1 MSQANGNG
9 NGKPSSGPEIE
20 RDSQIVRT
28 QTGSDLATNEDI
40 PATPILYDRPF
51 DQAVVLRPSPLW
63 PRLVVLTILGVVTF
77 GIAWAYF
84 AKLEQAVG
92 AIGQLKPVGKVKD
105 VQPPVGGLIQE
116 VFVEDGD
123 EIAPGDKLLR
133 FDQTAVE
140 AQIKSLQ
147 EVQKSLRD
155 EATFYR
161 NLRNDSSASVQQI
174 EVQGARLEVPTEVL
188 SLARNRTLLLQQN
201 RLFRALGNTG
211 RLDPNLDSDAR
222 LFYGSALQ
230 AAKTQIDAALLEK
243 SQLETQLT
251 QVQLQLSDAQA
262 NLETE
267 KGILEELR
275 PLVEAGAF
283 AQLQFTRQQQTVMQ
297 AEATVN
303 QLREEVTRLEF
314 DIRQS
319 DQEVANVRAGLR
331 RDIFDRIAQNKLQ
344 IAQID
349 SQLNKEIVE
358 NEKEISN
365 IASQIS
371 QAEVQLQYQDLEAPI
386 GGTVFDIQ
394 VGPGS
399 VANASE
405 VLLKIVPDS
414 DLVAEVYVSNRDIGF
429 VLDYLAAKEAA
440 GEQLDVDIRID
451 SFPFSEF
458 GDIDGFVKSI
468 GSDALPPDEEFNFA
482 RFPVTVVLDEQ
493 HLALGERQIGL
504 QSGMSLSA
512 NIKLREDRRVIHFFV
527 DKFVRAWDTLQQTR

>member
-9 NGKPSSGPEIE
+9 NGKPSPGPEIG
-20 RDSQIVRT
+20 RDSQIVRAK
-28 QTGSDLATNEDI
+28 TGSDLATSEDI

-77 GIAWAYF
+77 GVAWAYF

-92 AIGQLKPVGKVKD
+92 AIGQLKPVGKVKE

-116 VFVEDGD
+116 VFVEDGE
-123 EIAPGDKLLR
+123 EIEPGAKILR

-155 EATFYR
+155 EAAFYR
-161 NLRNDSSASVQQI
+161 NLRTDSSTSVRQI

-188 SLARNRTLLLQQN
+188 SLARNRTLLLEQN
-201 RLFRALGNTG
+201 RLFRALGNKG
-211 RLDPNLDSDAR
+211 RLDPNLDSDAL
-222 LFYGSALQ
+222 LFYGSALRAAQ
-230 AAKTQIDAALLEK
+230 AQIEAARLEK

-251 QVQLQLSDAQA
+251 QVRLQLSDSQA
-262 NLETE
+262 NLEIE
-267 KGILEELR
+267 LEILEKLE
-275 PLVEAGAF
+275 PLEQEGAF
-283 AQLQFTRQQQTVMQ
+283 ATLQLTRQQQTVMQ
-297 AEATVN
+297 AEAAVN
-303 QLREEVTRLEF
+303 QAREEVARLEL
-314 DIRQS
+314 DIQQS
-319 DQEVANVRAGLR
+319 DREVANIQAGLR

-371 QAEVQLQYQDLEAPI
+371 QAQLQLQYQDLEAPI

-414 DLVAEVYVSNRDIGF
+414 DLVAEIFVSNRDIGF
-429 VLDYLAAKEAA
+429 VLDYFEAA
-440 GEQLDVDIRID
+440 RAEGKPLNADIRID
-451 SFPFSEF
+451 S
-458 GDIDGFVKSI
+458 
-468 GSDALPPDEEFNFA
+468 
-482 RFPVTVVLDEQ
+482 
-493 HLALGERQIGL
+493 
-504 QSGMSLSA
+504 
-512 NIKLREDRRVIHFFV
+512 
-527 DKFVRAWDTLQQTR
+527 